1 VGTNPRGLS
10 PHTSQPL
17 QTPKFRGGLPLPTA
31 MLLAAVDLSFVHF
44 CFCVTYPTQ
53 SRCCLSLR
61 QKLVGLCPHEKHP
74 VGSWVDRM
82 LMHCSYMPPIL
93 LANCAK
99 RRLNDGFG
107 REDCDTP
114 QPDHPSPTTTPDTS
128 LLSSPLLPS
137 STTTPTTL
145 PCTDTDEEEE
155 DISDPDTDEISL
167 KRILAD
173 GCICE
178 SLPPEKTVD
187 VSWQVKRKKNDWL
200 VGRKIKKKTRT
211 VRVVS
216 YEKHPTRPLDLIVKR
231 TRVYRR
237 IITRRDTLAT
247 LAGASATATT

>member
-1 VGTNPRGLS
+1 
-10 PHTSQPL
+10 
-17 QTPKFRGGLPLPTA
+17 
-31 MLLAAVDLSFVHF
+31 
-44 CFCVTYPTQ
+44 
-53 SRCCLSLR
+53 
-61 QKLVGLCPHEKHP
+61 
-74 VGSWVDRM
+74 
-82 LMHCSYMPPIL
+82 MHCSYMPPIL

-99 RRLNDGFG
+99 RRLTDGFG

-137 STTTPTTL
+137 TTTPTT
-145 PCTDTDEEEE
+145 PPFTDTDEEEG
-155 DISDPDTDEISL
+155 DISDPDTYEISL
-167 KRILAD
+167 KRILAE
-173 GCICE
+173 GCIFE

-237 IITRRDTLAT
+237 IITRHHTLAT
-247 LAGASATATT
+247 LAGVSATATT